1 IMSALRDYFGEDR
14 LLSVATFGTETSKSA
29 LRSSMKGLG
38 YNSDDATYLGSLIE
52 SSRGAIRSL
61 KDSLSG
67 DDGEPINTQLKTE
80 MEKYPKLTETAL
92 SIESLINKS
101 SSHAGGVYIY
111 NQPYWKT
118 NASMRAP
125 SGMLTTQF
133 NLKDSEY
140 LGDVEYDIL
149 TTEAMDKLREGLDL
163 LLEHEEIEWQGNL
176 KKTFN
181 KYFHPTNLEYDDP
194 RLYEMMASGEI
205 PDLFQFTTEI
215 GVGTLA
221 KVKPKSLLDVSVAS
235 NLMRL
240 QAPEGKEQPVD
251 TFSRY
256 QKDISLWYQEM
267 EEYNLTEEEVAILEE
282 HLLPLNGVCDSQES
296 LMAMVMD
303 KRISDFDRKW
313 ANKLR
318 KAIAKKDPQA

>member
-1 IMSALRDYFGEDR
+1 NQVMSGYYITVKKIIDIIWDSEDGGDSLVGGRGSVGAFYLAYLLDIIDFNPLTAGVYLPSWRHLDSQKLEISDIDLDSCATRRPQIMSALRDYFGEDR

-67 DDGEPINTQLKTE
+67 DDGEPVNTQLKTE

-101 SSHAGGVYIY
+101 SSHAGGVCIY

-140 LGDVEYDIL
+140 LGDVKYDIL

-181 KYFHPTNLEYDDP
+181 
-194 RLYEMMASGEI
+194 
-205 PDLFQFTTEI
+205 
-215 GVGTLA
+215 
-221 KVKPKSLLDVSVAS
+221 
-235 NLMRL
+235 
-240 QAPEGKEQPVD
+240 
-251 TFSRY
+251 
-256 QKDISLWYQEM
+256 
-267 EEYNLTEEEVAILEE
+267 
-282 HLLPLNGVCDSQES
+282 
-296 LMAMVMD
+296 
-303 KRISDFDRKW
+303 
-313 ANKLR
+313 
-318 KAIAKKDPQA
+318 